1 MQLAAL
7 VAARALI
14 SKPSILLLD
23 EPTSALDAASEAV
36 VQEALQNVMKA
47 NGGMTVLVVSHR
59 ISTIR
64 DCEIIAVLQ
73 GGRLVEFGNHEEL
86 VRYLFF

>member
-1 MQLAAL
+1 MQLATL

-86 VRYLFF
+86 VRYLFL